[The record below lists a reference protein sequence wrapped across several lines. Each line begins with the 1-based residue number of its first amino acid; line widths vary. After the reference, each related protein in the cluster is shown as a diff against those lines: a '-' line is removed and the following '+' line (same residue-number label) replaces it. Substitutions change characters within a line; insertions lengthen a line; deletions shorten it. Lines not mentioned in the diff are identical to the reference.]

1 VTAVY
6 RARSIKRERR
16 TNARIEQLDSQILQ
30 VLKDDHPQSVRHV
43 FYRMTDPRLPEPVEK
58 SDRGYRH
65 VQDRCAKLRRS
76 GALPYNWI
84 SDASRAG
91 YHTPTYRDAGDF
103 LRSMKAHYRADLWHH
118 SDWYCE
124 VWCESRS
131 IAGVVQ
137 ELCEELAVSLY
148 PCGGFSSITLAY
160 EAATYINAVAGHRI
174 VQIFYIGDYDPAGVL
189 IDVALERELQSHLKP
204 SICLL
209 FDRIAITEEQIE
221 DYDLPRKPR
230 KLSDKRALHVEST
243 VEAEAMPAHI
253 LRDLLQSKIEAR
265 LPDNAL
271 HVAKVAEQSEREHI
285 DRMASLLKSG
295 AAP

>member
-1 VTAVY
+1 
-6 RARSIKRERR
+6 
-16 TNARIEQLDSQILQ
+16 
-30 VLKDDHPQSVRHV
+30 
-43 FYRMTDPRLPEPVEK
+43 
-58 SDRGYRH
+58 
-65 VQDRCAKLRRS
+65 
-76 GALPYNWI
+76 
-84 SDASRAG
+84 
-91 YHTPTYRDAGDF
+91 
-103 LRSMKAHYRADLWHH
+103 
-118 SDWYCE
+118 
-124 VWCESRS
+124 
-131 IAGVVQ
+131 VQ